1 MSNVR
6 TLIQP
11 AKNRTSNL
19 LSADEIKKEEL
30 NILLAFK
37 ELCNSLNLKYTL
49 IGGTL
54 LGAIRHQ
61 GFIPWDDDID
71 VGMPRYDYMKMID
84 FIHHNHS
91 LKRLELEDIYLVPLE
106 ESTFVKLVSTKVH
119 VQERFNQNPGHLWID
134 IMPIDGLPDSAAATQ
149 KLYRRVTF
157 YRKILSMSY
166 ANPHEGTTF
175 LRKIVKRCFQ
185 SIDRNHW
192 LGKKAMHKI
201 NRIAKENPYGSTGY
215 VGALTNGLYGAGE
228 RMPIKG
234 YEDTVEVT
242 FEGERFK
249 AMSCWDSYLTGIY
262 GDYMTLP
269 PVEKRVNH
277 QMKAW
282 RE

>member
-1 MSNVR
+1 MENAASHFL
-6 TLIQP
+6 T
-11 AKNRTSNL
+11 
-19 LSADEIKKEEL
+19 ADEIKKEEL
-30 NILLAFK
+30 DILLTFK
-37 ELCNSLNLKYTL
+37 GLCNRLHLRYTL

-71 VGMPRYDYMKMID
+71 VGMPRNDYMKLID
-84 FIHHNHS
+84 FARHNHS
-91 LKRLELEDIYLVPLE
+91 LQGLGFEDIYLAPLE
-106 ESTFVKLVSTKVH
+106 ESTFIKLISTKVH
-119 VQERFNQNPGHLWID
+119 VQERFNQNQGHLWID
-134 IMPIDGLPDSAAATQ
+134 IMPIDGLPNSATATQ

-157 YRKILSMSY
+157 YRKILGMSY
-166 ANPHEGTTF
+166 ANPDEGATP

-185 SIDRNHW
+185 LIDRNHW
-192 LGKKAMHKI
+192 LGKRAMHKI
-201 NRIAKENPYGSTGY
+201 NRIAKENPYGSTEF
-215 VGALTNGLYGAGE
+215 VGVLTNGLYGPGE